1 MSKKAKPTVSTSEPW
16 RAIQPY
22 LLGDEAK
29 GITGVFPEAQRLYG
43 ETGWNPQ
50 MQGIADQFLTGLQS
64 RAYDPRMQDAIGANF
79 GAANAGSQLMQGLSP
94 LINQGSQQVINGMF
108 DSNFGPVGMT
118 NQRDVG
124 LQSAR
129 NSQGVLNPTGSLQQL
144 LSGQVNNPYLTDQ
157 ANAMTANLTRN
168 LNENVMP
175 GIRSEALASGQY
187 GGSRQGI
194 AEGLA
199 ASRLNQDLAPALTS
213 MFSNANEQAQQRMYG
228 VANAL
233 NDQAFQ
239 NSTNNA
245 NRGMATDQ
253 FNANLGLQNNQQLMA
268 KNQANLANRMQGV
281 NVAQQGMGMLGQ
293 ASGLNTN
300 ALQGFNMG
308 NQMQNDNFNQAMG
321 ATQMP
326 QQYQWQNYNNYVSPL
341 LQGAGMGGSQ
351 SATNYKNMGA
361 GAIGGALSGA
371 GIGGTLAG
379 MSGGAFGG
387 PVGMGIGAGLGLL
400 GGLF

>member
-16 RAIQPY
+16 KAIQPY
-22 LLGDEAK
+22 LLGDESK
-29 GITGVFPEAQRLYG
+29 GIPGVFPEAQRLY
-43 ETGWNPQ
+43 EATGWNPE
-50 MQGIADQFLTGLQS
+50 MQGIADQFLTGLAS

-175 GIRSEALASGQY
+175 GIRSQALASGQY

-268 KNQANLANRMQGV
+268 KNQSNLANRLQGV